1 MTDKDVKIYIIGAG
15 VSGLAAAIT
24 LKNAGY
30 NAQILEHSPTVGGR
44 VKTTKNGS
52 MKLDHGFQVLL
63 DEYPAAKEFLNL
75 ESLNLV
81 KFSPASIVFI
91 DGNKHIIGD
100 AQRDMSF
107 AWNTLIAGVGIVSDK
122 WKVFYAFAKA
132 KTEKFN
138 RYF

>member
-1 MTDKDVKIYIIGAG
+1 MTDKDVKIHIIGAG

-30 NAQILEHSPTVGGR
+30 NAQILEQSPTVGGR
-44 VKTTKNGS
+44 VETTMNGS

-81 KFSPASIVFI
+81 KF
-91 DGNKHIIGD
+91 N
-100 AQRDMSF
+100 
-107 AWNTLIAGVGIVSDK
+107 VSC
-122 WKVFYAFAKA
+122 
-132 KTEKFN
+132 
-138 RYF
+138 